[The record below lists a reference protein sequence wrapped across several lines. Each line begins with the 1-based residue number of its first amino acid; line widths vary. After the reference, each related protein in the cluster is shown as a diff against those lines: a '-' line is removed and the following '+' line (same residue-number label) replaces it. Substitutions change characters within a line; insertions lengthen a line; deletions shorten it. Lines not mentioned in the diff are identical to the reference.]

1 MGRPTVE
8 LRTRY
13 GEMLLVTFEH
23 DPASKPRTFSWA
35 ACTPG
40 STMAI
45 LYAEKDMYTSCLTSQ
60 PADGIIQEDLDTV
73 YVFKADQDKLL
84 KAADNLVATSSCNP
98 AAAAADNEPV
108 CFSCGKTARAAGCD
122 QNLRA
127 CSKCQKAKYCS
138 RECQLA
144 D

>member
-1 MGRPTVE
+1 
-8 LRTRY
+8 
-13 GEMLLVTFEH
+13 
-23 DPASKPRTFSWA
+23 
-35 ACTPG
+35 
-40 STMAI
+40 MAI
-45 LYAEKDMYTSCLTSQ
+45 LYAEKDIFSSLK
-60 PADGIIQEDLDTV
+60 PADGIIQEDLDNV

-84 KAADNLVATSSCNP
+84 KAADNLLATSSSSP
-98 AAAAADNEPV
+98 AAADAEPV

-144 D
+144 DWNEGGHKGLCKQMSVLHNLVKLLSAPYEDDVDFVMLGN